1 MSSFTL
7 VTSLKTVSPNTL
19 SSVSQSCPI
28 LCDPKYT
35 GLAKILFGFFC
46 KMSQP
51 KRIFGHPNTY
61 ILGF

>member
-19 SSVSQSCPI
+19 SSVAQSCPI

-46 KMSQP
+46 KRLQP
-51 KRIFGHPNTY
+51 K
-61 ILGF
+61 